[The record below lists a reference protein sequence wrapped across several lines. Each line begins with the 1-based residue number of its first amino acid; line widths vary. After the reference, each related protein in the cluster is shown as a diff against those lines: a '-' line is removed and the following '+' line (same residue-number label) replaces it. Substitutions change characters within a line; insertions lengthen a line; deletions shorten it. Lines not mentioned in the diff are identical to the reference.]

1 MKKSTH
7 LRLVLSSALVALGLW
22 SIPAAQAQ
30 ACTREYAPVCGQVAG
45 QMPQTFAN
53 RCTLDNAKARPI
65 AQGEC
70 PHTATPPTQPM
81 LGSDS
86 DAKGCKASAGYS
98 WHAELASC
106 IRPWMTS
113 AITLEVAAH
122 RQKCPGQT
130 DTKCLMVREL
140 QDGQK
145 KPRWAPFDGEIA
157 GYQHSTGKRQLLR
170 VRKDKLENVPA
181 DAPSITYTFL
191 KKLR

>member
-53 RCTLDNAKARPI
+53 RCTLDNAKARPF

-140 QDGQK
+140 QDDQK
-145 KPRWAPFDGEIA
+145 KPRWAPFDGEIS
-157 GYQHSTGKRQLLR
+157 GYQHTTGKRQLLR

>member
-1 MKKSTH
+1 MKKSTR
-7 LRLVLSSALVALGLW
+7 LPLVLSSALLAPGLW

-30 ACTREYAPVCGQVAG
+30 VCTREYAPVCGQIAG
-45 QMPQTFAN
+45 QMPQTFPN

-70 PHTATPPTQPM
+70 PHTATPPTQTMP
-81 LGSDS
+81 GSDS

>member
-7 LRLVLSSALVALGLW
+7 LRLVLSSALVAMGLW

-30 ACTREYAPVCGQVAG
+30 ACTREYAPVCGQIAG

-157 GYQHSTGKRQLLR
+157 GYQHTTGKRQLLR
-170 VRKDKLENVPA
+170 VRKEKLENVPA

>member
-70 PHTATPPTQPM
+70 PHTAKPPTHPM
-81 LGSDS
+81 PGSDS

-170 VRKDKLENVPA
+170 VRKDKLDNVPA

-191 KKLR
+191 KKPR

>member
-70 PHTATPPTQPM
+70 PHTATPPTQTMP
-81 LGSDS
+81 GSDS

-157 GYQHSTGKRQLLR
+157 GYQHTTGKRQLLR

>member
-7 LRLVLSSALVALGLW
+7 LRLVLSSALVALSLW
-22 SIPAAQAQ
+22 SIPAQAQ
-30 ACTREYAPVCGQVAG
+30 ACTREYAPVCGQIAG
-45 QMPQTFAN
+45 QLPQTFPN
-53 RCTLDNAKARPI
+53 RCTLDNAKARLI

-70 PHTATPPTQPM
+70 PHTAMPPTQPM
-81 LGSDS
+81 PGSDS
-86 DAKGCKASAGYS
+86 DAKGCIASAGYT
-98 WHAELASC
+98 WNAELASC

-122 RQKCPGQT
+122 RQKCPGQAEA
-130 DTKCLMVREL
+130 KCLMVREL

-157 GYQHSTGKRQLLR
+157 GYQHSNGKRQLLR
-170 VRKDKLENVPA
+170 VRKDKPESVPA
-181 DAPSITYTFL
+181 DAPSFTYTFL